1 MKVEVMRI
9 LLKHPYSRRKEQA
22 SVAYLA
28 SNITIKEYIETTL
41 PLPKAKDVFGTNTLD
56 RKHFELYYDKLLQQA
71 DIQNSSDNTKHPKS
85 KKSKGKSSNSEE
97 SNYDEPK
104 NEESNSTSDVPKAG
118 ADTYSDANAV
128 GNENADQWD
137 TNDWMAGLI
146 DEKIEAAIQNQSWGS
161 IKGKLQEVIVAAFHP
176 KMDYRRVLSAFR
188 QSVLSSNRTLT
199 RMKPSRRYDFQY
211 MGSRRDF
218 CTKMLFAMDVSG
230 SVSSE
235 DLNNALGTLNRFFRY
250 GVAAIDVVQFDTE
263 IKGEPLTLKKANKNM
278 DIIGRGGTD
287 FSPIMT
293 YLDEHRDYDGLVIF
307 TDGYAPPP
315 KPPKMNRKT
324 KILWLFNTEA
334 NYLHT
339 YAGLKH
345 IGKGAFVKE

>member
-1 MKVEVMRI
+1 LGVASKI
-9 LLKHPYSRRKEQA
+9 SRSSRA
-22 SVAYLA
+22 S
-28 SNITIKEYIETTL
+28 IKEYVETTL
-41 PLPKAKDVFGTNTLD
+41 PLPKAKDVFGTNALD
-56 RKHFELYYDKLLQQA
+56 RKHFELYYDKLVQQA
-71 DIQNSSDNTKHPKS
+71 DEQNSSGDTKQSKS

-97 SNYDEPK
+97 SNSVKPN
-104 NEESNSTSDVPKAG
+104 NEESNAQSDIPKAG
-118 ADTYSDANAV
+118 ADIYSDANAV

-146 DEKIEAAIQNQSWGS
+146 DEKIETAIQNQSWGS
-161 IKGKLQEVIVAAFHP
+161 IKGKLQEVIVAALHP

-230 SVSSE
+230 SVTSE

-263 IKGEPLTLKKANKNM
+263 IKGEPLTLKK
-278 DIIGRGGTD
+278 
-287 FSPIMT
+287 
-293 YLDEHRDYDGLVIF
+293 E
-307 TDGYAPPP
+307 
-315 KPPKMNRKT
+315 
-324 KILWLFNTEA
+324 
-334 NYLHT
+334 
-339 YAGLKH
+339 
-345 IGKGAFVKE
+345 